1 MKKLFPL
8 LIIGLFMISSCNNLS
23 KYPDY
28 AKTDSQIF
36 YKLIVIGED
45 TVKANAGDYIT
56 VDIAYRTMKDSLF
69 FFGRRIMQI
78 AEPQFIGSIEEC
90 FLMMA
95 EGDSISFILSADNF
109 FEKTLGT
116 SLPQFLV
123 PQSDMKVDIKMIDFR
138 PEEQYLREK
147 EEFLKW
153 IEDFGEYEQ
162 MVLKRFIEEEEIEV
176 EPVEGGFYY
185 LPVKEGTDKN
195 VELGDLVTVH
205 YEGKFLNGKYF
216 DSTRKRNMPLEFVY
230 GTEWQVIDGLEKG
243 IGMMS
248 EGERAIFIFPSNFA
262 FGEKGSTTGIIPP
275 FTSVVF
281 DVEIVKVI
289 DKDKIEEEVKK
300 DLPESKQEETN
311 VES

>member
-1 MKKLFPL
+1 MKRIFPFLF
-8 LIIGLFMISSCNNLS
+8 IGFIVIYSCDFFA
-23 KYPDY
+23 KYPGY
-28 AKTDSQIF
+28 SKSKSKIY
-36 YKLIVIGED
+36 YKLLAIGED
-45 TVKANAGDYIT
+45 TAKANIGDYIT
-56 VDIAYRTMKDSLF
+56 VDIAYRTIKDSLF
-69 FFGRRIMQI
+69 FYGRRIIQI
-78 AEPQFIGSIEEC
+78 PEPQFQGSVENC

-95 EGDSISFILSADNF
+95 EGDSTSFIISADNF

-116 SLPQFLV
+116 SLPQFIAKN
-123 PQSDMKVDIKMIDFR
+123 SDMKVDIKMIDFR
-138 PEEQYLREK
+138 SEEQYKKEK

-162 MVLKRFIEEEEIEV
+162 MVLKRFIEEEDIEV

-185 LPVKEGTDKN
+185 LPVTEGLGKK
-195 VELGDLVTVH
+195 VEFGDLVTVH

-230 GTEWQVIDGLEKG
+230 GTEWQVIEGLEKG
-243 IGMMS
+243 IGMMR
-248 EGERAIFIFPSNFA
+248 EGERAVFIFPSNFA

-281 DVEIVKVI
+281 DVEIVKVV
-289 DKDKIEEEVKK
+289 DKSKIEEEAKK
-300 DLPESKQEETN
+300 ELTN